1 MESEQLVSTESP
13 FSTFFKINLVM
24 RKQRER
30 MSAQMKN
37 HQQRVLGMKDEV
49 ELRRIRRQIKSEHE
63 QMVDEMK
70 EERRQFDLKL
80 VKDME
85 ETVKQQQETLVDNE
99 VPGFKISMMP
109 TDISLQKDILRF
121 LLAIHAEFC
130 K

>member
-1 MESEQLVSTESP
+1 
-13 FSTFFKINLVM
+13 
-24 RKQRER
+24 